1 MKADDKICLSVQKR
15 TCHFEQSLMDLCRVS
30 EGLAR
35 GVLFGK
41 MIISPAETACI
52 CQTDVGGFSLL
63 PFILAI
69 NLRAVL
75 KAA

>member
-1 MKADDKICLSVQKR
+1 MKENDKICLNVQKH
-15 TCHFEQSLMDLCRVS
+15 TCHFEQSLMDLCRVT
-30 EGLAR
+30 EGLAS
-35 GVLFGK
+35 GVLFSK
-41 MIISPAETACI
+41 MIISPAEIACI